1 MSTASRQALHSLRVP
16 TSRNEEYRYT
26 DLAPLT
32 RSSLSAA
39 PASAHVDSS
48 FVSDLALKGAEGST
62 VVLVN
67 GAFRPDLS
75 SISGLPAG
83 VYIGSIAQAPKEAAD
98 LIVSTWGQPQQG
110 PAPDAVLAECD
121 SVGTSSKQ

>member
-1 MSTASRQALHSLRVP
+1 
-16 TSRNEEYRYT
+16 
-26 DLAPLT
+26 
-32 RSSLSAA
+32 
-39 PASAHVDSS
+39 VDSS